1 VTSGER
7 QALYTK
13 SATKYS
19 FDSETVDISFTAAYQ
34 ALLAAGWLQLF
45 RCFLRSFG
53 IWDFF

>member
-7 QALYTK
+7 RALYTK

-45 RCFLRSFG
+45 RCFEVV
-53 IWDFF
+53 WDLGFF